1 MLPSSPANT
10 LVVFDFETTGMSPD
24 SGDRSIEVGAVKL
37 VDGVVVAQFSQLMNP
52 GIGIPLFIQN
62 LTGISNA
69 MVRSAPK
76 NQQVMAEFFAFVEG
90 FNLVAHNAAFDAK
103 FLHAEFKRIKK
114 SFAGGIGCS
123 LLAARRV
130 LTGAPSYK
138 LGELIEHFKLPR
150 AAQYHRALADAEA
163 CAHVWLKVLSSLE
176 EDHGVTGLS
185 FGHLQALS
193 QKPKQ
198 QVQRLI
204 KSWCEA

>member
-1 MLPSSPANT
+1 MLLSSPANT

-24 SGDRSIEVGAVKL
+24 SGDRSIEVGALKL
-37 VDGVVVAQFSQLMNP
+37 VDGVVVGEFSQLMNP

-76 NQQVMAEFFAFVEG
+76 NQQVMAEFFEFIEG

-114 SFAGGIGCS
+114 SYTGGIGCS

-130 LTGAPSYK
+130 LLGAPSYK
-138 LGELIEHFKLPR
+138 LGELIAHFQLPK
-150 AAQYHRALADAEA
+150 AAHYHRALADAQA
-163 CAHVWLKVLSSLE
+163 CAHVWLKVLHALGE
-176 EDHGVTGLS
+176 EHGAAGLS
-185 FGHLQALS
+185 FGQLQSLS
-193 QKPKQ
+193 QKPKA
-198 QVQRLI
+198 QVPKLI
-204 KSWCEA
+204 KSWCQA